1 LFGKSSGVFAR
12 VIEGWQM
19 GWVADISSGNPLSI
33 AAQSMLYANGVPDIV
48 GPFDLKSA
56 GVRWGT
62 VTTSTGQ
69 INGSYFDLTKYK
81 IVRDPQCSA
90 LSSTLA
96 PLCTLQAVADA
107 NTGQILLQN
116 PLPGKRGT
124 LGQFVMRGPIL
135 PRIDG
140 NLSKSFHVTESKIV
154 QLRIDTFNV
163 LNHPLPV
170 TPNVNIN
177 GTGNTAFGQIVNK
190 TGSRRFQGSLRL
202 SF

>member
-1 LFGKSSGVFAR
+1 MLNRIYSRPWLVNLRLSPALLGFA
-12 VIEGWQM
+12 Q
-19 GWVADISSGNPLSI
+19 
-33 AAQSMLYANGVPDIV
+33 
-48 GPFDLKSA
+48 
-56 GVRWGT
+56 T
-62 VTTSTGQ
+62 
-69 INGSYFDLTKYK
+69 NGSYFDLTKYK
-81 IVRDPQCSA
+81 TVRDPQCSA
-90 LSSTLA
+90 LPSTLA

-107 NTGQILLQN
+107 NTGQMLLQN

-154 QLRIDTFNV
+154 QVRIDAFNV
-163 LNHPLPV
+163 MNHPLPA

-202 SF
+202 NF